1 MNNAE
6 AAVAATAA
14 AVAAD
19 TEVTAVEEEVRE
31 YPIFVGVLDSLP
43 IGLD

>member
-6 AAVAATAA
+6 AAVAATA